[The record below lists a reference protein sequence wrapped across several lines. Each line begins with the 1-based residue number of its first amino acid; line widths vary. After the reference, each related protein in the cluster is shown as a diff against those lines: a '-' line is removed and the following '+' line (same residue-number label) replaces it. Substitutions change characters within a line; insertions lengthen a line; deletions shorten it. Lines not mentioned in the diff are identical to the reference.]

1 MSILLT
7 ALVILANETAIQKQP
22 KEMRSYNNYLLELGV
37 GKSEVWRE
45 KFPLIYG
52 MFTEMKAEKCYG
64 SYGCYNLNPPW
75 TSDHRPVSMF
85 PEMLEKVS
93 WMCIS

>member
-37 GKSEVWRE
+37 GKSEV
-45 KFPLIYG
+45 
-52 MFTEMKAEKCYG
+52 
-64 SYGCYNLNPPW
+64 
-75 TSDHRPVSMF
+75 
-85 PEMLEKVS
+85 
-93 WMCIS
+93 